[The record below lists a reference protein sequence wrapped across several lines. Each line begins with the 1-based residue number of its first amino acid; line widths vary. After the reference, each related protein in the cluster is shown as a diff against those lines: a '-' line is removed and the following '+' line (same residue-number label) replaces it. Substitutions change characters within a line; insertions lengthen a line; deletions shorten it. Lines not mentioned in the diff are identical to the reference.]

1 MSRFTTACIVGG
13 LAAASASAFA
23 STPAQAGY
31 YILRWDNT
39 GICQV
44 WSEAF
49 TFKPIRWPSGYK
61 IVSRPVPTFNEAV
74 NLQVRLRRQ
83 GRCTL

>member
-1 MSRFTTACIVGG
+1 MSRFTMICLAASLIAAGL
-13 LAAASASAFA
+13 LAAA
-23 STPAQAGY
+23 PAQAGY
-31 YILRWDNT
+31 FILRWDNT

-49 TFKPIRWPSGYK
+49 TFRPLQWPSRYQV
-61 IVSRPVPTFNEAV
+61 ISRPVPTLSDAV
-74 NLQVRLRRQ
+74 HLQIMLRRQ

>member
-1 MSRFTTACIVGG
+1 MPRFTTISFAAS
-13 LAAASASAFA
+13 LAAALLAAA
-23 STPAQAGY
+23 PAQAGY
-31 YILRWDNT
+31 YIIRWDNT

-49 TFKPIRWPSGYK
+49 AFKPVAWPSSYQV
-61 IVSRPVPTFNEAV
+61 ISRPVPTFNDAV
-74 NLQVRLRRQ
+74 TRQIRLRQQ

>member
-1 MSRFTTACIVGG
+1 MPRFTTICIGSCVTAAL
-13 LAAASASAFA
+13 LAA
-23 STPAQAGY
+23 TPARAGY
-31 YILRWDNT
+31 YILRWDNS

-49 TFKPIRWPSGYK
+49 AFKPPPWPSRYK
-61 IVSRPVPTFNEAV
+61 VISRLVPTFNDAV
-74 NLQVRLRRQ
+74 TLQVKLRRE